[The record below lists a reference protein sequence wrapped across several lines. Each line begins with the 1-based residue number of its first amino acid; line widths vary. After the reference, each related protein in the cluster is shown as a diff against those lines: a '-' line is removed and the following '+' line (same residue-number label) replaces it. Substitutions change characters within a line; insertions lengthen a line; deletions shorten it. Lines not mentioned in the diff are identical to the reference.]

1 MILCDRH
8 NKSPGLQNGG
18 PMLHFNPHI
27 HRCCQHNTGHGWPY
41 YAEHLWLATP
51 GNGLA
56 AVLYAPCKVTAK
68 VGDGTEV
75 TIIEK
80 TRYPFAEDIEFTIK
94 TNKPVKFPLYL
105 RVPGWCKK
113 PEVTMNKKMLEM
125 YSPGSYIEI
134 NREWTDG
141 DKVKLN
147 FPMKITLRT
156 WKENQNSVS
165 VDRGPLTYS
174 LKIGEKYVREGGTDE
189 WPAWEI
195 HPTTPWNYGLVLNEN
210 DPASSFQVVR
220 KDWPDNNQPFI
231 YDAAPIELRAKA
243 KRIPAWQKD
252 HLGLVGKLQQSP
264 AKSSE
269 PTENVTLI
277 PMGCARLRI
286 SAFPTIGSGSGA
298 HEWKQP
304 PKTLPAKASHCY
316 ESDTVMALSDKLVPR
331 SSNDHSIQ
339 RMTWWPRKGST
350 EWVQYDFEKPKTI
363 SGAAVYWFDDTGG
376 GGCRI
381 PKSWRVLYKDGNSF
395 KPVSNTS
402 SYGIEKD
409 KFNSVKFDPVQT
421 TALRLE
427 VQLQQDFSG
436 GILEWRIDTE

>member
-1 MILCDRH
+1 
-8 NKSPGLQNGG
+8 
-18 PMLHFNPHI
+18 
-27 HRCCQHNTGHGWPY
+27 
-41 YAEHLWLATP
+41 
-51 GNGLA
+51 
-56 AVLYAPCKVTAK
+56 
-68 VGDGTEV
+68 
-75 TIIEK
+75 
-80 TRYPFAEDIEFTIK
+80 
-94 TNKPVKFPLYL
+94 
-105 RVPGWCKK
+105 
-113 PEVTMNKKMLEM
+113 
-125 YSPGSYIEI
+125 
-134 NREWTDG
+134 
-141 DKVKLN
+141 
-147 FPMKITLRT
+147 
-156 WKENQNSVS
+156 